1 MPQITPEPRPE
12 PRSKHEIK
20 TCPRCGLS
28 FECKLNNPV
37 HCGCARV
44 HLSDDLLLRIQEQ
57 YPDCLC
63 TACLTAL
70 VALGVG
76 AALDLPGASQVATRP

>member
-1 MPQITPEPRPE
+1 MSGTMHGIRP
-12 PRSKHEIK
+12 KHEIK
-20 TCPRCGLS
+20 TCPRCGLD

-63 TACLTAL
+63 TACLN
-70 VALGVG
+70 ALGAG
-76 AALDLPGASQVATRP
+76 AGLDPVKRILSANEGK